1 MPLRKYAFIRISTLF
16 LALIFAMLSLVL
28 PAQALSLSA
37 QSAVLIDARD
47 GRVLYEKDADTPRP
61 MASTTKIMTAVV
73 ALESCDVS
81 EIIEIADEAVGVEGS
96 SIYLQKGERMTLLEL
111 LYALLL
117 QSANDAAVAIAV
129 GVGGSVGNFAD
140 MMNEK
145 ATSLGLTSTHFE
157 NPNGLDA
164 DGHVTTARELALLT
178 AYALKNPIFAEI
190 VATYKRKISG
200 PNGTVRL
207 VVNHNKLLNM
217 YDGCVGVKTGFTK
230 KSGRCLVS
238 AACRESLTLVSV
250 TLSAPDDW
258 RDHTAMLNYGYE
270 NYCCEILCD
279 EGGFIEALPV
289 VGGVQDSLLCAN
301 CDYVAATLPRDHGE
315 ITVDVQLPQ
324 MIYAPVSAGDIVG
337 HVTYKCDG
345 KVIGETDIKAAYNIE
360 QIKFKKNFW
369 QKVWDFVTGIFS

>member
-1 MPLRKYAFIRISTLF
+1 MRNFGFFRITSLFLVTLF
-16 LALIFAMLSLVL
+16 MLFSLVT
-28 PAQALSLSA
+28 PTKALSLSA

-47 GRVLYEKDADTPRP
+47 GKVLFEKDADTPRP
-61 MASTTKIMTAVV
+61 MASTTKIMTAIV
-73 ALESCDVS
+73 ALEKCDVN

-129 GVGGSVGNFAD
+129 GVGGSVENFAR

-145 ATSLGLTSTHFE
+145 ALSLGLTSTHFE
-157 NPNGLDA
+157 NPNGLAA

-190 VATYKRKISG
+190 VATYKRKIAGSD
-200 PNGTVRL
+200 GTTRL

-238 AACRESLTLVSV
+238 AAERESLILIAV

-258 RDHTAMLNYGYE
+258 RDHAALLDYGYE

-279 EGGFIEALPV
+279 EGGFIETLPV
-289 VGGVQDSLLCAN
+289 VGGVQDSLLCVN

-315 ITVDVQLPQ
+315 ISIDVQLPK
-324 MIYAPVSAGDIVG
+324 MVYAPVSAGDVVG
-337 HVTYKCDG
+337 HVTYRCDG
-345 KVIGETDIKAAYNIE
+345 KIIGETDIKAGYNIE
-360 QIKFKKNFW
+360 QIKYKKNFW
-369 QKVWDFVTGIFS
+369 QKVWDFITGIFS

>member
-1 MPLRKYAFIRISTLF
+1 MRKYAFLRVSTL
-16 LALIFAMLSLVL
+16 LAALLFAMLSLVL

-61 MASTTKIMTAVV
+61 MASTTKIMTVVV
-73 ALESCDVS
+73 ALESCDVN
-81 EIIEIADEAVGVEGS
+81 EIIEIADEAIGVEGS

-145 ATSLGLTSTHFE
+145 AVSLGLTSTHFE

-178 AYALKNPIFAEI
+178 AYALKNPTFAEI

-200 PNGTVRL
+200 PDGTVRL

-279 EGGFIEALPV
+279 EGGFIETLPV
-289 VGGVQDSLLCAN
+289 IGGEQDSLLCVN

-315 ITVDVQLPQ
+315 ISIDVRLPQ

-360 QIKFKKNFW
+360 QIRYKKNFW
-369 QKVWDFVTGIFS
+369 QKVWDFITGIFS

>member
-1 MPLRKYAFIRISTLF
+1 MRKYSYIRISSLLAAF
-16 LALIFAMLSLVL
+16 LFAMLSLVL
-28 PAQALSLSA
+28 PTQALSLSA

-73 ALESCDVS
+73 ALESCDVN

-129 GVGGSVGNFAD
+129 GVGGCVGNFAD

-145 ATSLGLTSTHFE
+145 AMSLGLTSTHFE

-178 AYALKNPIFAEI
+178 AYALKNPTFAEI

-200 PNGTVRL
+200 PDGTVRL

-301 CDYVAATLPRDHGE
+301 CDYIAATLLRDHGE

-360 QIKFKKNFW
+360 QIRYKKNFW
-369 QKVWDFVTGIFS
+369 QKVWDFITGIFS

>member
-1 MPLRKYAFIRISTLF
+1 MRKYSYIRISSLLAALLF
-16 LALIFAMLSLVL
+16 ALLSLVL

-73 ALESCDVS
+73 ALESCDVN

-164 DGHVTTARELALLT
+164 DGHVTTAHELALLT
-178 AYALKNPIFAEI
+178 AYALKNPTFAEI
-190 VATYKRKISG
+190 VATYKRKIPG
-200 PNGTVRL
+200 PDGTVRL

-279 EGGFIEALPV
+279 EGGFIETLPV

-337 HVTYKCDG
+337 HVTYKCEG

-360 QIKFKKNFW
+360 QIRYKKNFW
-369 QKVWDFVTGIFS
+369 QKVWDFITGIFS

>member
-1 MPLRKYAFIRISTLF
+1 MRKYSYIRISSLLAALLF
-16 LALIFAMLSLVL
+16 ALLSLVL

-73 ALESCDVS
+73 ALESCNVN

-145 ATSLGLTSTHFE
+145 AMSLGLTSTHFE

-178 AYALKNPIFAEI
+178 AYALKNPTFAEI

-200 PNGTVRL
+200 PDGTVRL

-360 QIKFKKNFW
+360 QIRYKKNFW
-369 QKVWDFVTGIFS
+369 QKVWDFITGIFS

>member
-1 MPLRKYAFIRISTLF
+1 MRKYAFLRISTLF
-16 LALIFAMLSLVL
+16 LALLFAMLSLVL

-73 ALESCDVS
+73 ALESGDVNK
-81 EIIEIADEAVGVEGS
+81 IIEIADEAVGVEGS

-145 ATSLGLTSTHFE
+145 AMSLGLTSTHFE

-178 AYALKNPIFAEI
+178 AYALKNPTFAEI

-279 EGGFIEALPV
+279 EGGFIETLPV
-289 VGGVQDSLLCAN
+289 IGGVQDSLLCVN
-301 CDYVAATLPRDHGE
+301 CDYVAATLPRDHDE

-369 QKVWDFVTGIFS
+369 QKVWDFITGIFS

>member
-1 MPLRKYAFIRISTLF
+1 MRKYAFIRISTLF
-16 LALIFAMLSLVL
+16 LALLFAMLSLVS

-73 ALESCDVS
+73 ALESCDVN

-145 ATSLGLTSTHFE
+145 AMSLGLTSTHFE

-164 DGHVTTARELALLT
+164 DGHVTTAHELALLT
-178 AYALKNPIFAEI
+178 AYALKNPTFAEI

-200 PNGTVRL
+200 PDGTVRL

-279 EGGFIEALPV
+279 EGGFIETLPV
-289 VGGVQDSLLCAN
+289 VGGAQDSLLCVN

-337 HVTYKCDG
+337 HVTYKCEG
-345 KVIGETDIKAAYNIE
+345 KVIGETDVKAAYNIE
-360 QIKFKKNFW
+360 QIRYKKNFW
-369 QKVWDFVTGIFS
+369 QKVWDFITGIFS

>member
-1 MPLRKYAFIRISTLF
+1 MRKYAFIRISTLF
-16 LALIFAMLSLVL
+16 LALLFAMLSLVL

-73 ALESCDVS
+73 ALESCNVN

-129 GVGGSVGNFAD
+129 GVGGCVGNFAD

-145 ATSLGLTSTHFE
+145 AMSLGLTSTHFE

-178 AYALKNPIFAEI
+178 AYALKNPTFAEI

-200 PNGTVRL
+200 PDGTVRL

-337 HVTYKCDG
+337 HVTYKCEG
-345 KVIGETDIKAAYNIE
+345 KVIGETDVKAAYNIE
-360 QIKFKKNFW
+360 QIRYKKNFW
-369 QKVWDFVTGIFS
+369 QKVWDFISGIFS

>member
-1 MPLRKYAFIRISTLF
+1 MRNFRYFRTTALLLASLF
-16 LALIFAMLSLVL
+16 LLFSLTL
-28 PAQALSLSA
+28 PTQALSLSA

-47 GRVLYEKDADTPRP
+47 GKILYEKDADTPRP
-61 MASTTKIMTAVV
+61 MASTTKIMTALV
-73 ALESCDVS
+73 ALENGDVN
-81 EIIEIADEAVGVEGS
+81 EMIDIPDEAVGVEGS

-129 GVGGSVGNFAD
+129 GVGGSVPDFAR

-145 ATSLGLTSTHFE
+145 AIELGLTSTHFE

-164 DGHVTTARELALLT
+164 DGHVTTARELAILT
-178 AYALKNPIFAEI
+178 AEALKNPTFAEI
-190 VATYKRKISG
+190 VSTYKRKISG
-200 PNGTVRL
+200 PDGGVRL

-238 AACRESLTLVSV
+238 AACRESLTLVAV

-258 RDHTAMLNYGYE
+258 RDHTALLNYGYE
-270 NYCCEILCD
+270 NYYCEILCD
-279 EGGFIEALPV
+279 EGGFIETLPV
-289 VGGVQDSLLCAN
+289 VGGVQDSLLCVN

-315 ITVDVQLPQ
+315 ISADVQLPQ
-324 MIYAPVSAGDIVG
+324 MVYAPVKAGDIVG
-337 HVTYKCDG
+337 HVTYRCDG
-345 KVIGETDIKAAYNIE
+345 RVIGETHIKAAYDIE
-360 QIKFKKNFW
+360 QIKYKKNFW
-369 QKVWDFVTGIFS
+369 QKVWDFITGIFS

>member
-1 MPLRKYAFIRISTLF
+1 MRKYSYIRISSLLAALLF
-16 LALIFAMLSLVL
+16 ALLSLVL

-47 GRVLYEKDADTPRP
+47 GRVLYEKNADTPRP

-73 ALESCDVS
+73 ALESCDVN

-164 DGHVTTARELALLT
+164 DGHVTTAHELALLT

-200 PNGTVRL
+200 PDGTVRL

-360 QIKFKKNFW
+360 QIRYKKNFW
-369 QKVWDFVTGIFS
+369 QKVWDFITGIFS

>member
-1 MPLRKYAFIRISTLF
+1 MRKYSYIRISSLLAALLF
-16 LALIFAMLSLVL
+16 ALLSLVL

-73 ALESCDVS
+73 ALESCDVN

-178 AYALKNPIFAEI
+178 AYALKNPTFAEI

-200 PNGTVRL
+200 PDGTVRL

-270 NYCCEILCD
+270 HYCCEILCD

-324 MIYAPVSAGDIVG
+324 MIYAPVSAGDIIG

-360 QIKFKKNFW
+360 QIRYKKNFW
-369 QKVWDFVTGIFS
+369 QKVWDFITGIFS

>member
-1 MPLRKYAFIRISTLF
+1 MRKYSYIRISSL
-16 LALIFAMLSLVL
+16 LAALLFAMLSLVL

-73 ALESCDVS
+73 ALESCDVN

-96 SIYLQKGERMTLLEL
+96 SIYLQKGERMTLFEL

-178 AYALKNPIFAEI
+178 AYALKNPTFAEI

-200 PNGTVRL
+200 PDGTVRL

-315 ITVDVQLPQ
+315 ITVDVQIPQ

-337 HVTYKCDG
+337 HVTYKCEG

-369 QKVWDFVTGIFS
+369 QKVWDFITGIFS

>member
-1 MPLRKYAFIRISTLF
+1 MRKYSYIRISSLLAALLF
-16 LALIFAMLSLVL
+16 ALLSLVL

-47 GRVLYEKDADTPRP
+47 GRVLYEKNADTPRP

-73 ALESCDVS
+73 ALESCDVN

-178 AYALKNPIFAEI
+178 AYALKNPTFAEI

-200 PNGTVRL
+200 PDGTVRL

-360 QIKFKKNFW
+360 QIRYKKNFW
-369 QKVWDFVTGIFS
+369 QKVWDFITGIFS

>member
-1 MPLRKYAFIRISTLF
+1 MRKYAFIRISTLF
-16 LALIFAMLSLVL
+16 LALLFAMLSLVL

-73 ALESCDVS
+73 ALESCNVN

-129 GVGGSVGNFAD
+129 GVGGCVGNFAD

-145 ATSLGLTSTHFE
+145 AMSLGLTSTHFE

-178 AYALKNPIFAEI
+178 AYALKNPTFAEI

-200 PNGTVRL
+200 PDGTVRL

-337 HVTYKCDG
+337 HVTYKCEG
-345 KVIGETDIKAAYNIE
+345 KVVGETDIKAAYNIE
-360 QIKFKKNFW
+360 QIRYKKNFW
-369 QKVWDFVTGIFS
+369 QKVWDFITGIFS

>member
-1 MPLRKYAFIRISTLF
+1 MRKYAFLRVSTL
-16 LALIFAMLSLVL
+16 LAALLFAMLSLVL

-73 ALESCDVS
+73 ALESCDVN

-145 ATSLGLTSTHFE
+145 AVSLGLTSTHFE

-178 AYALKNPIFAEI
+178 AYALKNPTFAEI

-200 PNGTVRL
+200 PDGTVRL

-279 EGGFIEALPV
+279 EGGFIETLPV
-289 VGGVQDSLLCAN
+289 IGGEQDSLLCVN

-315 ITVDVQLPQ
+315 ISIDVRLPQ

-360 QIKFKKNFW
+360 QIRYKKNFW
-369 QKVWDFVTGIFS
+369 QKVWDFITGIFS

>member
-1 MPLRKYAFIRISTLF
+1 MRKYSYIRISSLLAALLF
-16 LALIFAMLSLVL
+16 ALLSLVL

-73 ALESCDVS
+73 ALESCDVN
-81 EIIEIADEAVGVEGS
+81 EIIEIANEAVGVEGS

-178 AYALKNPIFAEI
+178 AYALKNPTFAEI

-279 EGGFIEALPV
+279 EGGFIETLPV
-289 VGGVQDSLLCAN
+289 VGGVQDSLLCVN

-337 HVTYKCDG
+337 HVTYKCEG

-369 QKVWDFVTGIFS
+369 QKVWDFITGIFS

>member
-1 MPLRKYAFIRISTLF
+1 MRKYSYIRISSLLAALLF
-16 LALIFAMLSLVL
+16 ALLSLVL

-73 ALESCDVS
+73 ALESCDVN

-178 AYALKNPIFAEI
+178 AYALKNPTFAEI

-200 PNGTVRL
+200 PDGTVRL

-360 QIKFKKNFW
+360 QIRYKKNFW
-369 QKVWDFVTGIFS
+369 QKVWDFITGIFS

>member
-1 MPLRKYAFIRISTLF
+1 MPLRKYAFLRISTLLAALL
-16 LALIFAMLSLVL
+16 LALLSLVL

-73 ALESCDVS
+73 ALESCDVN

-145 ATSLGLTSTHFE
+145 AISLGLTSTHFE

-164 DGHVTTARELALLT
+164 DGHVTTAHELALLT
-178 AYALKNPIFAEI
+178 AYALKNPTFAEI

-360 QIKFKKNFW
+360 QIRYKKNFW
-369 QKVWDFVTGIFS
+369 QKVWDFITGIFS

>member
-1 MPLRKYAFIRISTLF
+1 MRKYAFIRISTLF
-16 LALIFAMLSLVL
+16 LALLFAMLSLVS

-73 ALESCDVS
+73 ALESCDVN

-145 ATSLGLTSTHFE
+145 AMSLGLTSTHFE

-238 AACRESLTLVSV
+238 TACRESLTLVSV

-258 RDHTAMLNYGYE
+258 RDHTEL
-270 NYCCEILCD
+270 LD
-279 EGGFIEALPV
+279 FGFERYKRLSIAKIGEF
-289 VGGVQDSLLCAN
+289 S
-301 CDYVAATLPRDHGE
+301 ATLPIAGGNITEVIVANSQDISAVLPKDHGE
-315 ITVDVQLPQ
+315 ITYKIEANRPLFAPITRGKQLGTVR
-324 MIYAPVSAGDIVG
+324 Y
-337 HVTYKCDG
+337 Y
-345 KVIGETDIKAAYNIE
+345 IGEKEIASSPLVALNSVKQIQKKPSFWKWIKNL
-360 QIKFKKNFW
+360 FH
-369 QKVWDFVTGIFS
+369 

>member
-1 MPLRKYAFIRISTLF
+1 MRNFRFLRTATLF
-16 LALIFAMLSLVL
+16 FALLFALFSLTL
-28 PAQALSLSA
+28 PAQALNLSA

-61 MASTTKIMTAVV
+61 MASTTKIMTAIV
-73 ALESCDVS
+73 ALENCDVN

-96 SIYLQKGERMTLLEL
+96 SIYLQKGERMTLSDL

-129 GVGGSVGNFAD
+129 GVGGSVENFAR

-145 ATSLGLTSTHFE
+145 ALSLGLTSTHFE

-178 AYALKNPIFAEI
+178 AYALKNPTFAEI
-190 VATYKRKISG
+190 AATYKRKISG
-200 PNGTVRL
+200 PDGTTRL

-238 AACRESLTLVSV
+238 AAQRESLTLVAV

-258 RDHTAMLNYGYE
+258 HDHTALLDYGYE
-270 NYCCEILCD
+270 NYRCEILCD
-279 EGGFIEALPV
+279 EGGFIETLPV
-289 VGGVQDSLLCAN
+289 VGGVQDSLLCVN

-315 ITVDVQLPQ
+315 ITVDVQLPS
-324 MIYAPVSAGDIVG
+324 MVYAPVNAGDVVG
-337 HVTYKCDG
+337 HVTYRCDG
-345 KVIGETDIKAAYNIE
+345 RIIGETDIKAGYNVE
-360 QIKFKKNFW
+360 QIKYKKNFW
-369 QKVWDFVTGIFS
+369 QKVWDLITGIFS

>member
-1 MPLRKYAFIRISTLF
+1 MRKYAFIRISTLF
-16 LALIFAMLSLVL
+16 LALLFAMLSLVL

-73 ALESCDVS
+73 ALESCDVN

-145 ATSLGLTSTHFE
+145 AVSLGLTSTHFE

-178 AYALKNPIFAEI
+178 AYALKNPTFAEI

-200 PNGTVRL
+200 PDGTVRL

-279 EGGFIEALPV
+279 EGGFIETLPV
-289 VGGVQDSLLCAN
+289 IGGEQDSLLCVN

-315 ITVDVQLPQ
+315 ISIDVRLPQ

-360 QIKFKKNFW
+360 QIRYKKNFW
-369 QKVWDFVTGIFS
+369 QKVWDFITGIFS

>member
-1 MPLRKYAFIRISTLF
+1 MRKYAFIRISTLF
-16 LALIFAMLSLVL
+16 LALLFAMLSLVS

-73 ALESCDVS
+73 ALESCDVN

-145 ATSLGLTSTHFE
+145 AMSLGLTSTHFE

-164 DGHVTTARELALLT
+164 DGHVTTAHELALLT

-238 AACRESLTLVSV
+238 AACRESLTLVAV

-258 RDHTAMLNYGYE
+258 RDHTAMLNYGYA

-279 EGGFIEALPV
+279 EGGFIETLPV
-289 VGGVQDSLLCAN
+289 VGGVQDSLLCVN

-360 QIKFKKNFW
+360 QIRYKKNFW
-369 QKVWDFVTGIFS
+369 QKVWDFITGIFS

>member
-1 MPLRKYAFIRISTLF
+1 MRKYSYIRIFSLLAALLF
-16 LALIFAMLSLVL
+16 ALLSLVL

-47 GRVLYEKDADTPRP
+47 GSVLYEKDADTPRP

-73 ALESCDVS
+73 ALESCDVN
-81 EIIEIADEAVGVEGS
+81 EIIEIANEAVGVEGS

-145 ATSLGLTSTHFE
+145 AMSLGLTSTHFE

-164 DGHVTTARELALLT
+164 DGHVTTAHELALLT
-178 AYALKNPIFAEI
+178 AYALKNPTFAEI

-301 CDYVAATLPRDHGE
+301 CDYIAATLLRDHGE

-337 HVTYKCDG
+337 HVTYKCEG

-369 QKVWDFVTGIFS
+369 QKVWDFITGIFS

>member
-1 MPLRKYAFIRISTLF
+1 MRKYAFIRISTLL
-16 LALIFAMLSLVL
+16 LALLFALLSLVS

-73 ALESCDVS
+73 ALESCDVN

-145 ATSLGLTSTHFE
+145 AMSLGLTSTHFE

-164 DGHVTTARELALLT
+164 DGHVTTAHELALLT
-178 AYALKNPIFAEI
+178 AYALKNPTFAEI

-200 PNGTVRL
+200 PDGTVRL

-360 QIKFKKNFW
+360 QIRYKKNFW
-369 QKVWDFVTGIFS
+369 QKVWDFITGIFS

>member
-1 MPLRKYAFIRISTLF
+1 MRKYAFIRISTLF
-16 LALIFAMLSLVL
+16 LALLFAMLSLVS

-73 ALESCDVS
+73 ALESCDVN

-145 ATSLGLTSTHFE
+145 AMSLGLTSTHFE

-164 DGHVTTARELALLT
+164 DGHVTTAHELALLT

-258 RDHTAMLNYGYE
+258 RDHTAMLNYGYA

-279 EGGFIEALPV
+279 EGGFIETLPV
-289 VGGVQDSLLCAN
+289 VGGVQDSLLCVN

-360 QIKFKKNFW
+360 QIRYKKNFW
-369 QKVWDFVTGIFS
+369 QKVWDFITGIFS

>member
-1 MPLRKYAFIRISTLF
+1 MRKYAFIRISTLL
-16 LALIFAMLSLVL
+16 LALLFALLSLVS

-73 ALESCDVS
+73 ALESCDVN
-81 EIIEIADEAVGVEGS
+81 EIIEIANEAVGVEGS

-145 ATSLGLTSTHFE
+145 AMSLGLTSTHFE

-164 DGHVTTARELALLT
+164 DGHVTTAHELALLT

-360 QIKFKKNFW
+360 QIRYKKNFW
-369 QKVWDFVTGIFS
+369 QKVWDFITGIFS

>member
-1 MPLRKYAFIRISTLF
+1 MRKYAFLRISTLF
-16 LALIFAMLSLVL
+16 LALLFAMLSLVL

-73 ALESCDVS
+73 ALESCDVNES
-81 EIIEIADEAVGVEGS
+81 IEIADEAVGVEGS

-145 ATSLGLTSTHFE
+145 AMSLGLTSTHFE
-157 NPNGLDA
+157 NHNGLDA

-178 AYALKNPIFAEI
+178 AYALKNPTFAEI

-279 EGGFIEALPV
+279 EGGFIETLPV
-289 VGGVQDSLLCAN
+289 IGGVQDSLLCVN
-301 CDYVAATLPRDHGE
+301 CDYVAATLPRDHDE

-369 QKVWDFVTGIFS
+369 QKVWDFITGIFS

>member
-1 MPLRKYAFIRISTLF
+1 MRKYSYIRISSLLAALLF
-16 LALIFAMLSLVL
+16 ALLSLVL

-73 ALESCDVS
+73 ALESCDVN

-145 ATSLGLTSTHFE
+145 AMSLGLTSTHFE

-164 DGHVTTARELALLT
+164 DGHVTTAHELALLT
-178 AYALKNPIFAEI
+178 AYALKNPTFAEI

-301 CDYVAATLPRDHGE
+301 CDYIAATLLRDHGE

-337 HVTYKCDG
+337 HVTYKCEG
-345 KVIGETDIKAAYNIE
+345 KVIGETDVKAAYNIE
-360 QIKFKKNFW
+360 QIRYKKNFW
-369 QKVWDFVTGIFS
+369 QKVWDFITGIFS

>member
-1 MPLRKYAFIRISTLF
+1 MRKYSYIRISSL
-16 LALIFAMLSLVL
+16 LAALLFAMLSLVL

-73 ALESCDVS
+73 ALESCDVN

-145 ATSLGLTSTHFE
+145 AMSLGLTSTHFE

-164 DGHVTTARELALLT
+164 DGHVTTAHELALLT
-178 AYALKNPIFAEI
+178 AYALKNPTFAEI

-200 PNGTVRL
+200 PDGTVRL

-360 QIKFKKNFW
+360 QIRYKKNFW
-369 QKVWDFVTGIFS
+369 QKVWDFITGIFS

>member
-1 MPLRKYAFIRISTLF
+1 MRNFRFLRTISLLLTLLF
-16 LALIFAMLSLVL
+16 VLVL
-28 PAQALSLSA
+28 PTQALSLSA
-37 QSAVLIDARD
+37 HSAILMDARD
-47 GRVLYEKDADTPRP
+47 GKILYEKDADTQRP
-61 MASTTKIMTAVV
+61 MASTTKIMTALV
-73 ALESCDVS
+73 ALENCDVN
-81 EIIEIADEAVGVEGS
+81 EIIDIPDEAVGVEGS

-129 GVGGSVGNFAD
+129 GVGGSVVNFAS

-145 ATSLGLTSTHFE
+145 ALELGLTSTHFE

-164 DGHVTTARELALLT
+164 QGHVTTARELAILT
-178 AYALKNPIFAEI
+178 AEALKNPTFAEI
-190 VATYKRKISG
+190 VSTYKRKISG
-200 PNGTVRL
+200 PDGGVRL

-238 AACRESLTLVSV
+238 AACRESLTLVAV

-258 RDHTAMLNYGYE
+258 RDHTALLDYGYE

-279 EGGFIEALPV
+279 EGGFIETLPV
-289 VGGVQDSLLCAN
+289 VGGVQDSLLCVN

-315 ITVDVQLPQ
+315 IKADIQLPS
-324 MIYAPVSAGDIVG
+324 MVYAPVNAGDIVG
-337 HVTYKCDG
+337 HVSYICDG
-345 KVIGETDIKAAYNIE
+345 KVIGETDIKAGYDIE
-360 QIKFKKNFW
+360 QIKYKKNFW
-369 QKVWDFVTGIFS
+369 QKVWDFITGIFS

>member
-1 MPLRKYAFIRISTLF
+1 MRKYAFIRISTLL
-16 LALIFAMLSLVL
+16 LALLFALLSLVS

-47 GRVLYEKDADTPRP
+47 GRVLYEKDADMPRP

-73 ALESCDVS
+73 ALESCDVN

-164 DGHVTTARELALLT
+164 DGHVTTAHELALLT
-178 AYALKNPIFAEI
+178 AYALKNPTFAEI

-200 PNGTVRL
+200 PDGTVRL

-360 QIKFKKNFW
+360 QIRYKKNFW
-369 QKVWDFVTGIFS
+369 QKVWDFITGIFS

>member
-96 SIYLQKGERMTLLEL
+96 SIYLQKGEHMTLLEL

-369 QKVWDFVTGIFS
+369 QKVWDFITGIFS